1 MRLTYRWYVSIVV
14 TFVTIT
20 VHDTSFPNVRV
31 TQHQNLVS
39 GCEIQRHVCFRSFWT
54 VVGLT
59 RESSAGG
66 CSLDTLGVEDRF
78 EACAF
83 LHATKAALTIA
94 TFHRSCATTFD
105 AKEKKKKEIKK
116 KYAMKKYISI
126 VYCTKYCMFI
136 CTWDLIFFFEKIC
149 FYTIFDCIFV

>member
-83 LHATKAALTIA
+83 LHAAKAALTIA

-105 AKEKKKKEIKK
+105 AKEKKKRNKK
-116 KYAMKKYISI
+116 IYAMKKYISI
-126 VYCTKYCMFI
+126 VYCTKYCMF
-136 CTWDLIFFFEKIC
+136 
-149 FYTIFDCIFV
+149 